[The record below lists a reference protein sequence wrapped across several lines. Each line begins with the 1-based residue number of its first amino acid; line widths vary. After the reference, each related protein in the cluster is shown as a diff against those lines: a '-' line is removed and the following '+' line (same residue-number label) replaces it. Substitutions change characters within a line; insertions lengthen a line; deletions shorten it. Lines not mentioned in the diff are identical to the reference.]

1 MTLHSNFEPYPLKID
16 NFALNSM
23 LLSMTTVN
31 VNLPDSLKKINQ
43 WDWPLNKN
51 DGMVQVVNTDEKFEA
66 VLEAVYFQPKEI
78 EVKVIGDQLVV
89 RCLREPKEGQFGE
102 IRREISRS
110 YNLPPDVETKTLKS
124 RLTTKGHLVI
134 TAAKKK

>member
-1 MTLHSNFEPYPLKID
+1 
-16 NFALNSM
+16 
-23 LLSMTTVN
+23 MTTIN
-31 VNLPDSLKKINQ
+31 VSLSDSLKKINQ
-43 WDWPLNKN
+43 WDWPLNKD
-51 DGMVQVVNTDEKFEA
+51 DGVVKVINTDEKFE
-66 VLEAVYFQPKEI
+66 VTLEAVYFQPKEI

-110 YNLPPDVETKTLKS
+110 YNLPSDVEIKTLKS

-134 TAAKKK
+134 TADKKK